1 MKFYEVPP
9 EVENAIK
16 NTDFRPFVRVLF
28 ELESGD
34 VFVRDS
40 DILECVMTS
49 YKNEDGGIVNCGEL
63 LLDNKSGNYDL
74 ERNAEFVPDVGVQ
87 IWYCFGEREN
97 TFFRFH
103 LFVDDDGFQTQET
116 GFDNKTCRIK
126 LIDLSKKLDD
136 TKLQRNWTDAQ
147 TVIHS
152 KVCDKTNPDKSLVHI
167 IASRGGISAREI
179 NCGSLPFDVSYVV
192 VAGSAWKELCAL
204 AKAYNAVV
212 ECGKDLTLSFIE
224 SPYDSENEYSEESC
238 FYLDETEITHY
249 RFFNNHEK
257 YANNVRLKYTRYIQT
272 ERQELWSYSDAPVW
286 YDEDMRAYY
295 PFMDDSRKIISD
307 SDYQAIYTAKNE
319 EGKTRNVVYA
329 DELTTEEEFI
339 RDMQIARSSRAMTQ
353 DASPTMTPSFE
364 VVQFDTSTYKDRAII
379 QLSRNGNLIGLY
391 KAAIYGRAII
401 SETNYSIF
409 VKDDNEIAAKGQIV
423 RNVTS
428 KFLSDDLFDGE
439 PFSLRRAK
447 DLLRDCVNCKGGYY
461 LTTFISLI
469 HARVG
474 AFMDIRL
481 KAQSSYKKV
490 RIDELTFRYK
500 KEEAFSSEIW
510 VTRV

>member
-1 MKFYEVPP
+1 MRFYELPP
-9 EVENAIK
+9 EVENKIR
-16 NTDFRPFVRVLF
+16 NTDARPFVRVVL
-28 ELESGD
+28 ELAGGD
-34 VFVRDS
+34 VYLPDS
-40 DILECVMTS
+40 DILECVITS
-49 YKNEDGGIVNCGEL
+49 YTTEAGGIMNCGEL
-63 LLDNKSGNYDL
+63 LLKGIYDIEKNSEYAPGL
-74 ERNAEFVPDVGVQ
+74 GIQ

-103 LFVDDDGFQTQET
+103 LFVDDNGFQSQKT
-116 GFDNKTCRIK
+116 GFLDKTTKVR
-126 LIDLSKKLDD
+126 LVDLSSKLDD

-147 TVIHS
+147 TVVHS
-152 KVCDKTNPDKSLVHI
+152 VVCDRTNPENSLVHI
-167 IASRGGISAREI
+167 IAKRGGLNPNEI
-179 NCGSLPFDVSYVV
+179 NCGSLPFDIPYVV
-192 VAGSAWKELCAL
+192 VVGSAWKELCAL
-204 AKAYNAVV
+204 AKTYDAVV

-224 SPYDSENEYSEESC
+224 SPYDRENEYSEESC
-238 FYLDETEITHY
+238 FTLDEKKITHY
-249 RFFNNHEK
+249 RFFNNNDK
-257 YANNVRLKYTRYIQT
+257 YANNVRLKYTRYVQT
-272 ERQELWSYSDAPVW
+272 KRQELWSYSDAPMW
-286 YDEDMRAYY
+286 YDEDMQPYY
-295 PFMDDSRKIISD
+295 PFTDDSRKIISD
-307 SDYQAIYTAKNE
+307 NDYQAIYTAKND

-329 DELTTEEEFI
+329 DQLTTEEEFI
-339 RDMQIARSSRAMTQ
+339 DEMVVSTGSTTE
-353 DASPTMTPSFE
+353 DLS

-401 SETNYSIF
+401 SETNYSIY

-439 PFSLRRAK
+439 PFCQRRAN
-447 DLLRDCVNCKGGYY
+447 DLLQDYINCKGGYY
-461 LTTFISLI
+461 LTTFIPLI

-481 KAQSSYKKV
+481 NAQSSFKKV